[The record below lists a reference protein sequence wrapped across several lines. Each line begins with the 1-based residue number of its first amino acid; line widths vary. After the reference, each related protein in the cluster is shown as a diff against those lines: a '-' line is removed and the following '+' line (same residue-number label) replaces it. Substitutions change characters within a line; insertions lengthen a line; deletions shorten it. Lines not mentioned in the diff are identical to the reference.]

1 MDAFTAEE
9 VPQTAEEVRR
19 CSGPCIVAGGRAT
32 AVPILS
38 LWRRERRQIDG
49 IGRHKSERLCMLWE
63 EGIRCSGLRCLVRCA
78 LEETKDAR
86 WRRYARGMLDS
97 SVRAG
102 GCGRQTR
109 WRARLGGRVAVAVVA
124 CLVLAGLVASHA
136 LEDVRL

>member
-1 MDAFTAEE
+1 
-9 VPQTAEEVRR
+9 
-19 CSGPCIVAGGRAT
+19 
-32 AVPILS
+32 
-38 LWRRERRQIDG
+38 
-49 IGRHKSERLCMLWE
+49 MLWE
-63 EGIRCSGLRCLVRCA
+63 EGIRCPGLRCLVRCA
-78 LEETKDAR
+78 LDETKDAR
-86 WRRYARGMLDS
+86 WGRYARGMLDL